1 MRTVQQYYDDNRDKI
16 LFDVRALEE
25 YEKETMEA
33 SIHYYWEDMIKVLE
47 DNKEEFE
54 AKYSKDTP
62 IYILCYTGQ
71 KSEEIEDILDEMG
84 YEAYS
89 LDGGF
94 VAYLRWK
101 FNKYLEQDKESG
113 NSTSEENVKE
123 IERSI
128 VKKFR
133 KPIWRKFTQALNE
146 YDLIQDGDKIA
157 VCISGGKDSMLMAKL
172 FQELKRHGKNNF
184 ELVFLVMNPG
194 YNDLNYNVILN
205 NAKILD
211 IPITVFKTE
220 IFDTVVDITES
231 PCYLCARMRRGYLYS
246 KAKELGCNKIAL
258 GHHYDDVI
266 ETILM
271 GMLYG
276 AQVQTMM
283 PKLHS
288 TNFEGMELIRPMYLI
303 READIIHWKEY
314 NNLEF
319 IQCAC
324 RFTEGCASCGGTGKG
339 SKRAEIK
346 QLIKDLTK
354 VSPYI
359 EKNIFRS
366 VENVNIDTVIAYKK
380 KGQRHSFL
388 DEYDITDD
396 KYAGNAEV
404 DNSENTSK
412 ELNKSDIN
420 SSGQLSEY
428 HTDETIELGKTGS
441 TQIMPLN
448 KSDINKDDI
457 SENTLAKYEKLKSI
471 IKDCGK
477 IAIAFSG
484 GVDSTFLTKVAKD
497 VLGENA
503 VAVTISSILV
513 TDDELKEAD
522 DFCKAENIE
531 HLIYKADVLSIPGF
545 ENNPP
550 DRCYICKKAIFTN
563 VQNLVGERGISVIA
577 EGTNVDDDGDYRPG
591 MRAIKELGV
600 RSLLK
605 EAGLT
610 KAEIRE
616 LSCMLGLK
624 TWNKPSCACLA
635 SRFAYG
641 EVINKDKLDMIYSA
655 ECYIRSLGFEQFRV
669 RLQDGIARIE
679 LRPADIQKFIENGIK
694 DKVSEKLHALGFK
707 YVSLDLDGYRLG
719 SMNEVLNRQERGNN
733 GGSSL

>member
-25 YEKETMEA
+25 YEKETIEA

-113 NSTSEENVKE
+113 NNTSEENVKE

-428 HTDETIELGKTGS
+428 HTDETIELDKTGS
-441 TQIMPLN
+441 AQIMSLN

-531 HLIYKADVLSIPGF
+531 HLIYNADVLSIPGF

-563 VQNLVGERGISVIA
+563 VKNLVGERGISVIA

-600 RSLLK
+600 RSPLK

-733 GGSSL
+733 GDSSL